1 MIVIY
6 YISIAKSSQS
16 QVIMATIILI
26 NMITTRTTKKRLT
39 VCCTHLKAKKGFEDV
54 RLAQAGHLVDIIK
67 VEKEF
72 VNRTTTQS
80 EAQLT

>member
-1 MIVIY
+1 
-6 YISIAKSSQS
+6 
-16 QVIMATIILI
+16 MATIILI

-72 VNRTTTQS
+72 VNRTTRQPAPQIT
-80 EAQLT
+80 